1 MAVSLAEVLRE
12 LSLED
17 RDEVER
23 GARRLLIESRTLRT
37 ICQEFS
43 GNHPCAWCGERLQ
56 APTVFRIV
64 LKADVPGLRRAVSMT
79 VRIAASPSAAP
90 MAR

>member
-12 LSLED
+12 LSPED

-43 GNHPCAWCGERLQ
+43 GNYPRAWCGERLQ

-79 VRIAASPSAAP
+79 VRIAASPSAAH